1 MFGCAL
7 HLYTKTTKTLYFKYK
22 NYLTKMKKLHDV
34 IIAGAGPAG
43 AAAAITLGEMGYSVL
58 LIDKKS
64 FPRDKICGDGITYK
78 ALPMLQKLG
87 VLDKVISKE
96 NFKSHGYTL
105 IFKDNSK
112 LSVEFHDSHKKPI
125 YIIARHKFD
134 NILVEKAISYPNVT
148 FLPDTNIAK
157 MTPEGD
163 GIITR
168 DGVTF
173 RGSMIIDATGFNS
186 ILAKNNRDK
195 KQSALAVRGYYNN
208 VTDLN
213 HTIELYFSDSVLPGY
228 FWVFPTSEN
237 TANVGCGT
245 FMNIVE
251 EKKINLKE
259 LMHDFVKNH
268 PIASKKFKNANLEG
282 KLEGGK
288 IPLAFGEFTWP
299 RIKGNL
305 IPIGDAGGFVNP
317 ITAEGISYAIATGI
331 FAGEA
336 LHDYFENGN
345 DRVQLGNFR
354 KQWIEAFGRQ
364 YKMGDIYLEPLMPE
378 QVRKYVMGSLDTS
391 IERTDMASPA
401 ATYEYL
407 VRMKVLTKSF

>member
-1 MFGCAL
+1 
-7 HLYTKTTKTLYFKYK
+7 
-22 NYLTKMKKLHDV
+22 MKKLHNV

-43 AAAAITLGEMGYSVL
+43 ASAAITLGSLGYSVL
-58 LIDKKS
+58 LLDKKS

-78 ALPMLQKLG
+78 ALPMLKKLG
-87 VLDKVISKE
+87 VLDQIITKE

-125 YIIARHKFD
+125 YIIARNKFD
-134 NILVEKAISYPNVT
+134 NILVEKATSYPNVT
-148 FLPDTNIAK
+148 FLPDTNLAGL
-157 MTPEGD
+157 TPEGD
-163 GIITR
+163 GVVTR
-168 DGVTF
+168 DGITF

-195 KQSALAVRGYYNN
+195 KKSALAVRGYYNN
-208 VTDLN
+208 VSDLN
-213 HTIELYFSDSVLPGY
+213 HTIELYFSDEVLPGY

-251 EKKINLKE
+251 EKKIDLKA
-259 LMHDFVKNH
+259 LMHDFVNNH
-268 PIASKKFKNANLEG
+268 PIASKKFKNATLEG

-288 IPLAFGEFTWP
+288 IPLAFGDFTWP

-336 LHDYFENGN
+336 LHDYFENDN

-354 KQWIEAFGRQ
+354 RNWQKSFARQ
-364 YKMGDIYLEPLMPE
+364 YKMGDIYLDPLLPDD
-378 QVRKYVMGSLDTS
+378 VRKYVMGSLDTS
-391 IERTDMASPA
+391 IDRTNLASPA
-401 ATYEYL
+401 ETYEYL